1 MIAGGGGRGGAKR
14 IVVLS
19 SQRAFETLVGPL
31 PETMRTGFVF
41 LKPRRDVR
49 LQGTLSDARLVVSQS
64 YFRPEVNRW
73 IFEARRRGVPTMLLV
88 DGPLEW
94 TNVHASPGLA
104 RPGAEAA
111 RALHDPI
118 VHDAV
123 AAIGDAQARFIESRN
138 RGRGIVFLSY
148 ANRRILTAPLS
159 GAPDFATP
167 GSSASG
173 SRPESSPAAPKPVF
187 DFLLTTARTAAF
199 DAAERESL
207 EKALRDC
214 LAALDRS
221 GHRTLV
227 RLFDDGLRSALEPT
241 TTRAHFDATG
251 SFTAALAQ
259 CRCVIGTPSSVL
271 LEAMHHDR
279 PTATLVFRDSPLF
292 DRTGWL
298 LGGFADWEASFAA
311 MLARDPARMAF
322 QRDALRES
330 LSERDFYE
338 QLRDLVD
345 GDALEAPRPLD
356 ARDLEFENHVLRR
369 VAGLRARL
377 FLPLYRALRAVRG
390 LDRPPRA

>member
-1 MIAGGGGRGGAKR
+1 MIAGGAARGSAKR

-31 PETMRTGFVF
+31 PEAMRTRSVF
-41 LKPRRDVR
+41 LKPGRGVR
-49 LQGTLSDARLVVSQS
+49 LRGTLSDARLVVSQS

-148 ANRRILTAPLS
+148 ANRRILT
-159 GAPDFATP
+159 TP
-167 GSSASG
+167 IST
-173 SRPESSPAAPKPVF
+173 APKPDF

-199 DAAERESL
+199 DPAEREAL

-251 SFTAALAQ
+251 SFTAAIAR

-271 LEAMHHDR
+271 LEAMHHDL

-298 LGGFADWEASFAA
+298 LGGFADWQASFTA
-311 MLARDPARMAF
+311 MLARDPARMAI

-338 QLRDLVD
+338 QLGALVD
-345 GDALEAPRPLD
+345 GDALAAPRPLD
-356 ARDLEFENHVLRR
+356 ARDLEFENRVLRR
-369 VAGLRARL
+369 IAGRRARF
-377 FLPLYRALRAVRG
+377 FLPLYRALRAIRG
-390 LDRPPRA
+390 LDRPPHA